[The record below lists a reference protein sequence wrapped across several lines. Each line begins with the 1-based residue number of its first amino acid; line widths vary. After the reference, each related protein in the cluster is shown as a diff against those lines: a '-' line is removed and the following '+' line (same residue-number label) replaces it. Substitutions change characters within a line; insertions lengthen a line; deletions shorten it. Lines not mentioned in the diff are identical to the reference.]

1 MSRLVLFAF
10 VIAIVSIGISAQ
22 PKALENRFAAENAL
36 AEKVLAAHG
45 GEKLRSMK
53 SLVVRGSVD
62 ITASNFPQAIAG
74 GFVTIFEGS
83 KYRFELQNP
92 FQNLTQIYDGTNTSS
107 TAPGGMSLP
116 PVNRLGLPLL
126 PFLGRDGF
134 IVTGLPGDK
143 KKKSG
148 FRMTSP
154 EGYFTDFYIDEKTNQ
169 IKGYDSTFLL
179 DGRTVTTNVE
189 IDKAKLVDG
198 LLVPERYVQRFDLG
212 QFTVY
217 ANFKAK
223 EILVNSQLDA
233 GIFTVN
239 N

>member
-1 MSRLVLFAF
+1 MFRPVLLSLIFAIF
-10 VIAIVSIGISAQ
+10 TLGVSAQ
-22 PKALENRFAAENAL
+22 PKAVENRFAAENAL

-74 GFVTIFEGS
+74 GFATIFEGS

-126 PFLGRDGF
+126 PFLGKEGF
-134 IVTGLPGDK
+134 IVTAIPDEK
-143 KKKSG
+143 KKKNG

-169 IKGYDSTFLL
+169 IKGYDSTFVL

-189 IDKAKLVDG
+189 IDKTKLVEG
-198 LLVPERYVQRFDLG
+198 ILIPERYVQRFDLG

-223 EILVNSQLDA
+223 EILVNSALDA
-233 GIFTVN
+233 GIFAVKN
-239 N
+239 

>member
-1 MSRLVLFAF
+1 MFRSFLL
-10 VIAIVSIGISAQ
+10 AILLAVTSAGTSAQ
-22 PKALENRFAAENAL
+22 PKASEIRFVVENAL

-74 GFVTIFEGS
+74 GFATIFEGNR
-83 KYRFELQNP
+83 YRFELQNP

-107 TAPGGMSLP
+107 TAPGGISLP

-126 PFLGRDGF
+126 PFLGKEGF
-134 IVTGLPGDK
+134 VVTSLPDEK

-154 EGYFTDFYIDEKTNQ
+154 EGYFTDFYIDAKSNQ
-169 IKGYDSTFLL
+169 IKGYDATFVL
-179 DGRTVTTNVE
+179 DGRTITTNVE
-189 IDKAKLVDG
+189 IDKTRSVDG
-198 LLVPERYVQRFDLG
+198 LLIPERYVQRFDLG

-223 EILVNSQLDA
+223 EILVNSALDA
-233 GIFTVN
+233 EIFTVKN
-239 N
+239 